1 MIAFQTKHCLIK
13 TTRDLDNNGKAD
25 LYEINFEKYCSAG
38 RDPHPR
44 NSAEEGFKL
53 NERRWTWEE
62 DRVKEWQE
70 VIEQEDRRKTL
81 GKQNTVAVEN
91 LSLEGT
97 KSKATTNRTGSLG
110 SSSGS
115 KQSLKV
121 KKKERYYE
129 TDISEDDDDEKGKH
143 DPGEDSGSQVSPP
156 NAASAQENTLTSGSR
171 SSLLSASMSPKQGKA
186 VKSGSRPSLKALLGV
201 KSLEEKE
208 KQKVDKQNKSTW
220 SKRDK
225 IIYFEDKAD
234 PKK

>member
-1 MIAFQTKHCLIK
+1 M
-13 TTRDLDNNGKAD
+13 
-25 LYEINFEKYCSAG
+25 
-38 RDPHPR
+38 
-44 NSAEEGFKL
+44 
-53 NERRWTWEE
+53 
-62 DRVKEWQE
+62 KEWQE

-91 LSLEGT
+91 PSLEGT

-110 SSSGS
+110 S
-115 KQSLKV
+115 KEE

-129 TDISEDDDDEKGKH
+129 TDISEDDDEKGKA
-143 DPGEDSGSQVSPP
+143 DPGEDSGSLVSPS

-171 SSLLSASMSPKQGKA
+171 SSLLSASRSPKQGKA
-186 VKSGSRPSLKALLGV
+186 VKSGSRPSFKALLGV
-201 KSLEEKE
+201 KSPEEKE